1 VAINVGLPISKAG
14 KIFTSIARL
23 LWEALRLI
31 ILLWFCENYGKTS
44 YIIQR
49 QSTYNFTSKKVK
61 ILLLYIYI
69 YIYILFLRKHS
80 QLVSKEE
87 TMDAGKQSSSNHAS
101 KVELSQTAGVQKS
114 SVKQNILELNSRY
127 ALTLNS

>member
-23 LWEALRLI
+23 LWEAWRLI

-49 QSTYNFTSKKVK
+49 QSTYHFTSKKVK
-61 ILLLYIYI
+61 ILLYI

>member
-23 LWEALRLI
+23 LWEAWRLI

-49 QSTYNFTSKKVK
+49 QSTYHFTSKKVK
-61 ILLLYIYI
+61 ILL